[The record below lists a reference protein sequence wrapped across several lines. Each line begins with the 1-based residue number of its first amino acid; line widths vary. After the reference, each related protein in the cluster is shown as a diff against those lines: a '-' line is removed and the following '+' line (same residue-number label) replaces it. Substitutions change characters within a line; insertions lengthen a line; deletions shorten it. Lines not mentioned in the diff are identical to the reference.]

1 MNKIWRA
8 ILACVLYVII
18 TQTNVTLGS
27 TFGRVVTKQCGFK
40 KICFLFTPY
49 FPTFYVKQLYSHFI
63 CVLSANFLKLASR
76 FSLSVLISCEG
87 AILNT

>member
-27 TFGRVVTKQCGFK
+27 TFGRVVTKRCGFK
-40 KICFLFTPY
+40 KICVLFTPY
-49 FPTFYVKQLYSHFI
+49 FPTFCVKQLYSHFI
-63 CVLSANFLKLASR
+63 CVLSANFLMLASR